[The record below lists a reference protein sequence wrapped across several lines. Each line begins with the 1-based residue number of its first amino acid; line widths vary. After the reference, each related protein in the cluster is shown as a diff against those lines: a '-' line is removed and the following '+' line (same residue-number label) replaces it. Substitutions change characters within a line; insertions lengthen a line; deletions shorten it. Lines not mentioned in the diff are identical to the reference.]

1 MVSIV
6 CTRLLLKFLARDLS
20 EIFRG
25 LNFPLNRGPGSLAL
39 CYLDTPTP
47 STSDSDVKFASSLV
61 KLHDSNVVVERRWSE
76 KGVEEHVADAD
87 AVGVLYQGSIV
98 SLTGCRGQD
107 EPVTY

>member
-6 CTRLLLKFLARDLS
+6 CTCLLKFLAKDLS

-47 STSDSDVKFASSLV
+47 STSDVKFASSLV
-61 KLHDSNVVVERRWSE
+61 KLHDCNVVVERRWSE